1 MALCR
6 EKIEHLEIKWARES
20 DKPWQKP
27 SYSRKWLKRQMNKY
41 IRLKGK
47 HIDDDDIGFK
57 QGRKPQCCW
66 EY

>member
-6 EKIEHLEIKWARES
+6 EKIEHLEIKWAKES
-20 DKPWQKP
+20 DKPWQKQ
-27 SYSRKWLKRQMNKY
+27 SYSRKWLKRQINKY
-41 IRLKGK
+41 IRLKCK

-57 QGRKPQCCW
+57 KGRKPQRGF